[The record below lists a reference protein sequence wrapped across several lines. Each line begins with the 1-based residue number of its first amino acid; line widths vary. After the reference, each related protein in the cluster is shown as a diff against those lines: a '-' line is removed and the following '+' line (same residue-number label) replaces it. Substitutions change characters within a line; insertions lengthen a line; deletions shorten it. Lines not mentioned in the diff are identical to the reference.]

1 MNADAVIQCS
11 GLCKSFAHKVVLR
24 NLDFTVRRGETVVIL
39 GGSGSGKSVL
49 LKHMNALL
57 RPERGAVL
65 FAGENLAELDET
77 HLPPFRRR
85 IAMLFQLAALFDSM
99 SVFDNVAYPIREWHL
114 MPETEIPARV
124 RELLDVV
131 ELEGTEQLAPAEL
144 SGGMRK
150 RVGLARALA
159 LQPEVLL
166 YDEPTTGLD
175 PVVAQKINLLIRDLQ
190 RRFGLTSVVVT
201 HDLHSAFTV
210 ADRIA
215 FLHEGRIAFVGTPDE
230 ARRTKEPLLRE
241 FLDAAA

>member
-1 MNADAVIQCS
+1 
-11 GLCKSFAHKVVLR
+11 
-24 NLDFTVRRGETVVIL
+24 
-39 GGSGSGKSVL
+39 
-49 LKHMNALL
+49 
-57 RPERGAVL
+57 
-65 FAGENLAELDET
+65 
-77 HLPPFRRR
+77 
-85 IAMLFQLAALFDSM
+85 
-99 SVFDNVAYPIREWHL
+99 
-114 MPETEIPARV
+114 
-124 RELLDVV
+124 
-131 ELEGTEQLAPAEL
+131 
-144 SGGMRK
+144 MRK

-175 PVVAQKINLLIRDLQ
+175 PVVAQKVNLLIRDLQ